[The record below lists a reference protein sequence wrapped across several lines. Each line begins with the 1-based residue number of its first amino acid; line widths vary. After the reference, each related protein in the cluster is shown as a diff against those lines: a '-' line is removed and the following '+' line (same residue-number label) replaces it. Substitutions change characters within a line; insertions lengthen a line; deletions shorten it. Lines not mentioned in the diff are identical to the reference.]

1 MAKCLNCQIEVL
13 DDVESCPLCRA
24 ILEPTEEVENMYPN
38 VRSYIQNM
46 TFYLR
51 VYLFCAILAG
61 GAMLLWD
68 FWTDRKLQW
77 SIIAAVGLLYVYI
90 VWQQAVLGRTSYKNK
105 LATLCVISALF
116 IVGVDISMGYEGW
129 SVSYVIP
136 AGILLIDL
144 IIICTMLRNRRNWQS
159 YMMAQIWM
167 ILCSLIICGICYTTG
182 KESSALG
189 FSLAFVALAASLL
202 LFLGTLIIGDR
213 RARTE
218 LKRRFHRR

>member
-1 MAKCLNCQIEVL
+1 
-13 DDVESCPLCRA
+13 
-24 ILEPTEEVENMYPN
+24 
-38 VRSYIQNM
+38 
-46 TFYLR
+46 
-51 VYLFCAILAG
+51 
-61 GAMLLWD
+61 MLLWD

-105 LATLCVISALF
+105 LATLCVIGALF

-136 AGILLIDL
+136 ASILLIDL
-144 IIICTMLRNRRNWQS
+144 IIICAMLRNRRSWQS

-167 ILCSLIICGICYTTG
+167 LLCSLIICGICYTTG

>member
-38 VRSYIQNM
+38 VRPHIQNM

-51 VYLFCAILAG
+51 VYLFCAILLG

-77 SIIAAVGLLYVYI
+77 SIVVVVGLLYTYI
-90 VWQQAVLGRTSYKNK
+90 VWQQSVLGKTSYKNK
-105 LATLCVISALF
+105 LATLCVIGALF
-116 IVGVDISMGYEGW
+116 VLGVDISMGYEGW
-129 SVSYVIP
+129 SVSYIIP
-136 AGILLIDL
+136 AGILMIDL
-144 IIICTMLRNRRNWQS
+144 VIIFIMLRNRRTWQS
-159 YMMAQIWM
+159 YIMAQIWM
-167 ILCSLIICGICYTTG
+167 ILCSIIICGICYATG

-189 FSLAFVALAASLL
+189 FPLAFAALVSSVL